1 MCSAPKIPAPKPP
14 PPPPPAPVKMT
25 ESMTPTA
32 ATRAKRRKGGFG
44 LDLLTIP
51 MAGMDSGTGAQ
62 IPGT

>member
-1 MCSAPKIPAPKPP
+1 
-14 PPPPPAPVKMT
+14 MT